1 MIQATSIGEDADENQ
16 PEEPAH
22 YLRGF
27 ELEAV
32 EVVRMQQ
39 RMHHYE
45 DEVRRR
51 LRIDVRAHRPGP
63 DALAKELLPHPGRDP
78 PPKLL
83 QSRVAGGSKP
93 LEIVEEPQAH
103 LSHPGTAVPKQP
115 ASAIGKGKVR
125 DGEQFIKTGRDLG
138 CLGGDEPIDD
148 LFFAAEVL
156 IDRFLAHPQLAGEIA
171 HGKAGKAEPEKMRP
185 RDLQDPFA
193 VVHRRTRFHGRSST
207 LCFGTHTKKTNMVS
221 LVSKSNSNFLAESLG
236 GRFARVGSRF
246 PRRRPETQ
254 VDTLPTLS
262 IQEFLLQTRSAPMPS
277 ANDIRKGNVIKYNN
291 EPHFVMEM
299 QHRTPGNLRAFVQAK
314 LRNLRS
320 GRSGEVRFN
329 STETVEV
336 MQTDRQTLE
345 FSYVDRGVYFFL
357 HPETFEQYEFS
368 EEFVASSKNYLV
380 PNGMV
385 DVLFIE
391 GVPIEISLP
400 SSVALK
406 VVESADGLRGDTASN
421 VQKPAKLE
429 TGLTVQVPLFIK
441 EGETIKVSTADG
453 SYLGR
458 A

>member
-1 MIQATSIGEDADENQ
+1 
-16 PEEPAH
+16 
-22 YLRGF
+22 
-27 ELEAV
+27 
-32 EVVRMQQ
+32 
-39 RMHHYE
+39 
-45 DEVRRR
+45 
-51 LRIDVRAHRPGP
+51 
-63 DALAKELLPHPGRDP
+63 
-78 PPKLL
+78 
-83 QSRVAGGSKP
+83 
-93 LEIVEEPQAH
+93 
-103 LSHPGTAVPKQP
+103 
-115 ASAIGKGKVR
+115 
-125 DGEQFIKTGRDLG
+125 
-138 CLGGDEPIDD
+138 
-148 LFFAAEVL
+148 
-156 IDRFLAHPQLAGEIA
+156 
-171 HGKAGKAEPEKMRP
+171 
-185 RDLQDPFA
+185 
-193 VVHRRTRFHGRSST
+193 
-207 LCFGTHTKKTNMVS
+207 
-221 LVSKSNSNFLAESLG
+221 
-236 GRFARVGSRF
+236 
-246 PRRRPETQ
+246 
-254 VDTLPTLS
+254 
-262 IQEFLLQTRSAPMPS
+262 MPS